1 MNSPVRNRVLIM
13 GSALVVVPAVLYPLA
28 GTWTWLWAPLLLM
41 VLALLLLLSSIT
53 GGQPPLPAT
62 TTVTMRH
69 EPGSARVRD
78 TRMASLTEDYE
89 FVFSADVRWRWTDG
103 PDARLR
109 NPARAAENAIVTA
122 ARVEAG
128 KYRAVEAD
136 VAHHALAARLGE
148 AVPVHDG
155 LLEVWA
161 DDVLLRLPEED
172 ADRLRQLADLRK
184 ENNRWEV
191 ERSVERTKRA
201 YFADDVFATPGNA
214 VIWDLVR
221 NGANVETTVGRVGS
235 LARLSEAGKGKDLT
249 DLRERLREW
258 EPAPATEGLE
268 AEDGMG
274 FGTFHTDVGSGWN
287 AQSPADDRGQ
297 TPADWG
303 DALAEMIASVE
314 DDDQRT
320 MFADRLVQVLERSPR
335 AYLAPRLR
343 ERFDLPGT
351 TSSEPNADPREDG
364 GAPDEGEP
372 DHGV

>member
-1 MNSPVRNRVLIM
+1 MNSPVRNRLLIM
-13 GSALVVVPAVLYPLA
+13 CAALVVVPAILYPLA
-28 GTWTWLWAPLLLM
+28 GMWTWLWAPLLLM
-41 VLALLLLLSSIT
+41 VLALALLLSAVT

-62 TTVTMRH
+62 TTVRH
-69 EPGSARVRD
+69 EPRSARVRD

-89 FVFSADVRWRWTDG
+89 FVFSADVRWRWIDG
-103 PDARLR
+103 SDARLR

-122 ARVEAG
+122 ARVEAA
-128 KYRAVEAD
+128 KYRAGEVD

-148 AVPVHDG
+148 AVPVHG
-155 LLEVWA
+155 GILEVWA
-161 DDVLLRLPEED
+161 DDVMLSLPEED

-221 NGANVETTVGRVGS
+221 NGANIETTMGRVGS
-235 LARLSEAGKGKDLT
+235 LAQLSEAGKGKDLA

-258 EPAPATEGLE
+258 EPEPTPAAEGME
-268 AEDGMG
+268 AEAGGG
-274 FGTFHTDVGSGWN
+274 FGRFHTDAGPGWH
-287 AQSPADDRGQ
+287 AESSADDRGE
-297 TPADWG
+297 TPADRAE
-303 DALAEMIASVE
+303 ALAEVIASVE

-320 MFADRLVQVLERSPR
+320 MFADRLVRVLERSPL

-351 TSSEPNADPREDG
+351 TSSEADTDPSEDDG
-364 GAPDEGEP
+364 TPDEGEP
-372 DHGV
+372 DPGV